1 MNATLSDNFALLH
14 RYLLHIVRMP
24 EKLLAATVMPV
35 VYVVILGYLFGSVV
49 VLPQGS
55 YTEFLMAGILA
66 QTMLTNVTSTA
77 LSVADDLRNGL
88 VERFRSLPMTQ
99 SSVLFARTATSLL
112 LSVVSCLMITVVG
125 FLIGWRV
132 ENPLSALAGFGI
144 LLFLG
149 YAMAWIGA
157 WIGLT
162 LRGSESVN
170 AVAMLVIVPMTFLST
185 AFIPLASLPSWLAVV
200 ASWNPL
206 SAVVNA
212 TRELFGNPTNLAG
225 DALTTLHPVPSALV
239 LCSLLLVVAV
249 PLALRA
255 FENALAR

>member
-1 MNATLSDNFALLH
+1 MNATLSDNRALLH
-14 RYLLHIVRMP
+14 RYVLHIVRMP
-24 EKLLAATVMPV
+24 EKLLAATLMPIL
-35 VYVVILGYLFGSVV
+35 YVVILGYLFGSVV

-112 LSVVSCLMITVVG
+112 LSMLSCLIIAIVG

-132 ENPLSALAGFGI
+132 EDPLSALAGFGI

-157 WIGLT
+157 WIGLV

-170 AVAMLVIVPMTFLST
+170 AVGMLVIVPMTFLSS
-185 AFIPLASLPSWLAVV
+185 AFIPLSSFPSWLAVI

-212 TRELFGNPTNLAG
+212 ARSLFKNPTNMAG
-225 DALTTLHPVPSALV
+225 DALTTTHPVASALV
-239 LCSLLLVVAV
+239 LCSLLLAFSI

-255 FENALAR
+255 FDNALSR